1 MLSFSPACSVLGLR
15 ALISLSLVIIL
26 LIVPLSFTTASG
38 HPAGTSFKSED
49 RDYFTIHQ
57 LPNGETV
64 CREATPE
71 ERLELQRIQPS
82 GLRQITHLQ
91 PGTTPKGQELQSVE
105 NVLPPHLTIILRATA
120 QLDANVPAKAAFIRA
135 AQVWENQVK
144 SPVTIYLDAD
154 FGSTNFGT
162 PWSGSVIGSTSSP
175 SVTGVYQTVR
185 TGLIS
190 GASTPAESSLYNSM
204 PSAALPT
211 NRGDQSSLTVSS
223 SIARAIGLL
232 DPTAQA
238 SDNAARIGFNSAFTY
253 DFDPTN
259 GIDSD
264 KTDFEAVAVHEI
276 GHALGFT
283 SRAGRTEQTTPAM
296 WDLFRFRTGTTLG
309 TFGTAQRIMTA
320 DGLQYYFDGNP
331 EMGLSTG
338 GADGNAP
345 GGDGN
350 QSSHWKQQSQNGGA
364 YVGIMDPTIGKGQRR
379 QITTNDTNAL
389 NSFGYN
395 LDNSNPPP
403 PPPPPP
409 PVPANNNLA
418 NAQVMPVAGC
428 IGSITG
434 TNIGSN
440 KESGE
445 PSHSPDNNPGGGSV
459 WYNWQAPST
468 GSVNMTT
475 LGSNYDT
482 LLAVY
487 TGSTIATLG
496 VPLAENDDVDP
507 GVITSSTVT
516 FNVTAGTIYRVV
528 LDGWGGET
536 GNFILNWRMGACT
549 NSMTSQL
556 SASSYQVAENAGNA
570 QITVTRAD
578 TSSAATVDY
587 STGDSAGLASCQSTT
602 GAASERCDYQT
613 AVGTLRFAAGE
624 ASKSFTIP
632 IIDDARAEG
641 NETFTVQLKSSTG
654 ALINSPLTA
663 TVTIVDDAAP
673 TLNPIEGPQFFITM
687 QYVDFLGR
695 LPDSTGLANW
705 MTTLTNCP
713 NGGFGEFDNPT
724 CDRVHVSSGFFLSDE
739 FRGRGYWA
747 YRFYEVAL
755 DRRPTYAEFV
765 PDMAKVGGPQSP
777 QSEELSKSAYKDD
790 FVQRGEFTN
799 RYNGLS
805 NAQFVDAIEVNAE
818 VNLDNAAL
826 TAQLNGGKSRA
837 QLLREIVESKAVEDQ
852 FFIRAF
858 VAMQYFGYLRRDP
871 DTVGYN
877 NWVSTLTAN
886 PGDFRHM
893 IFGFIYSDEYRLR
906 FGQ

>member
-1 MLSFSPACSVLGLR
+1 MLSFPRPCSTPVLRGV
-15 ALISLSLVIIL
+15 ISLSLAIL
-26 LIVPLSFTTASG
+26 LLIAPLSFPVSG
-38 HPAGTSFKSED
+38 HPASSSSKSDD
-49 RDYFTIHQ
+49 RDYYTIYQ

-64 CREATPE
+64 CREATPQ
-71 ERLELQRIQPS
+71 ERIELERIQPS
-82 GLRQITHLQ
+82 GLRQVTHVQ
-91 PGTTPKGQELQSVE
+91 PRATVKGQDSQTGE
-105 NVLPPHLTIILRATA
+105 NQLPSHLTIILRATS
-120 QLDANVPAKAAFIRA
+120 QLEANAPAKAAFIRA
-135 AQVWENQVK
+135 AQIWEAQVK

-162 PWSGSVIGSTSSP
+162 PWGDTTIGSTSSP
-175 SVTGVYQTVR
+175 SISGVYQTVR
-185 TGLIS
+185 SSLIA

-204 PSAALPT
+204 PSSALPT

-223 SIARAIGLL
+223 SIARALGLL
-232 DPTAQA
+232 DPTAQP
-238 SDNAARIGFNSAFTY
+238 SDNAARIGFNSAFLY
-253 DFDPTN
+253 DFDPTD
-259 GIDSD
+259 GIDSNR
-264 KTDFEAVAVHEI
+264 TDFEAVAVHEI

-296 WDLFRFRTGTTLG
+296 WDMFRFRIGTTLG

-320 DGLQYYFDGNP
+320 DGLQYHFDGNP
-331 EMGLSTG
+331 EVGLSTG
-338 GADGNAP
+338 GSDGDAP

-350 QSSHWKQQSQNGGA
+350 QSSHWKQKSQNGGA
-364 YVGIMDPTIGKGQRR
+364 YIGIMDPTIGKGERR

-395 LDNSNPPP
+395 LDNTNPPP

-459 WYNWQAPST
+459 WYNWTAPSS

-482 LLAVY
+482 ILAVY
-487 TGSTIATLG
+487 TGGTIATLG
-496 VPLAENDDVDP
+496 TPLAENDDVDP

-516 FNVTAGTIYRVV
+516 FNATAGTVYRIV
-528 LDGWGGET
+528 LDGWGGEA
-536 GNFILNWRMGACT
+536 GNFVLNWRLGACT
-549 NSMTSQL
+549 NTMTSQL
-556 SASSYQVAENAGNA
+556 SASSYQVPENAGNA
-570 QITVTRAD
+570 QITVNRAD
-578 TSSAATVDY
+578 TSAAATVDY
-587 STGDSAGLASCQSTT
+587 ATGDTAGLTSCQTTT

-613 AVGTLRFAAGE
+613 AVGTLRFAVGE

-632 IIDDARAEG
+632 IIDDARSEG
-641 NETFTVQLKSSTG
+641 NETFTVALKNSTG
-654 ALINSPLTA
+654 ALLTSPLTA

-673 TLNPIEGPQFFITM
+673 TANPIEVPQFFITM

-705 MTTLTNCP
+705 MNTLTNCP
-713 NGGFGEFDNPT
+713 NGGFGEFDNPS
-724 CDRVHVSSGFFLSDE
+724 CDRVHVSSGFFLSEE

-755 DRRPTYAEFV
+755 NRRPAYAEFV

-790 FVQRGEFTN
+790 FVQRSEFTSQ
-799 RYNGLS
+799 YNSLS
-805 NAQFVDAIEVNAE
+805 NAQFVDAIEANAE
-818 VNLDNAAL
+818 VNLDNSTL
-826 TAQLNGGKSRA
+826 TAQLNGGKTRA
-837 QLLREIVESKAVEDQ
+837 QLLREIVESKPVEDQ

-886 PGDFRHM
+886 PADFRHM
-893 IFGFIYSDEYRLR
+893 IFGFIYSDEYRTR